1 MKSDKPT
8 PQPTGKNRNPWSWIP
23 TAYISEGLPN
33 VLVVTVAVMMYTQ
46 LGVSKS
52 AIGFWTSFL
61 GFAWTVKPL
70 WGPLVERYWSKR
82 RWIVLMQF
90 LMGLL
95 LLVFG
100 LVIQAPFWWFGSL
113 LVLGAIAL
121 FSATN
126 DIATDGFYMDALDDK
141 QQSFFVGIR
150 STFYRI
156 SMIFGQGVLLIIAGM
171 ITQRT
176 GPEPVD
182 LTVFAGPAKV
192 ERVVE
197 MPPLRDEAFVRFEP
211 VGTVLS
217 AGESTTITVAL
228 ASAPETTRTVTLKR
242 IASSTLYEF
251 FPLGPEE
258 RVNLGK
264 GEDILLFG
272 PDNWDEPQ
280 DIVVS
285 VDPRL
290 SSDLTVTFRATSG
303 NIALTWAICFGG
315 VGVMLVIFSIF
326 HWFVLPRPAED
337 GAQDPSAT
345 PFSKALGVMAL
356 VVVAPIVF
364 YLGLYHS
371 FNYALSAVLVD
382 TFGLSLPAGAI
393 KFITVGVVLALIYFL
408 LQIHEVRRT
417 VSGWF
422 SRAAQISQVPFVH
435 SFSTFFAKKH
445 IGIMLT
451 FLLVYRLGEALLV
464 KMAGVFMLDPIAEGG
479 LGLNVA
485 EVGIAY
491 GTVGIIAMTIGG
503 ILGGIVA
510 SRHGLKAWLWP
521 MIIAINIPNSLYIYL
536 AYAQPEEFW
545 KVLTCVAVES
555 FGYGFGFAAYMLYML
570 YIAGSGEYKTS
581 HFALCTGFMS
591 LGAMIPGM
599 ISGDLAEW
607 LGWKNFYIL
616 AFFAAVPG
624 ALVMFFLPLDGNFG
638 RGRKDLPVDDV

>member
-52 AIGFWTSFL
+52 AIGFWTSLL

-82 RWIVLMQF
+82 RWVILMQL
-90 LMGLL
+90 LMGLS

-100 LVIQAPFWWFGSL
+100 FVIQAPFWWFGSL
-113 LVLGAIAL
+113 LILAAIAL

-171 ITQRT
+171 IGQRT
-176 GPEPVD
+176 GPPPVEFN
-182 LTVFAGPAKV
+182 VFAGPEGV

-197 MPPLRDEAFVRFEP
+197 MPPSNDDAFVRFEP
-211 VGTVLS
+211 AAIALN
-217 AGESTTITVAL
+217 AGESTTVTVAL
-228 ASAPETTRTVTLKR
+228 ATAPETTRTVNLKR
-242 IASSTLYEF
+242 ITSSLWYDF
-251 FPLGPEE
+251 FPMGPEQ
-258 RVNLGK
+258 RISLGK
-264 GEDILLFG
+264 GEDVLLFG
-272 PDNWDEPQ
+272 PDNWQIPQ
-280 DIVVS
+280 DIVVT
-285 VDPRL
+285 VDERQQT
-290 SSDLTVTFRATSG
+290 DLTVTFQATSG
-303 NIALTWAICFGG
+303 NIALTWAICFAG
-315 VGVMLVIFSIF
+315 VGVLLIVFSLY
-326 HWFVLPRPAED
+326 HWLFMPKPLAD
-337 GAQDPSAT
+337 GAQDPSTT
-345 PFSKALGVMAL
+345 PFWKAMGVMAL
-356 VVVAPIVF
+356 VVLAPVLSYVA
-364 YLGLYHS
+364 LYYS
-371 FNYALSAVLVD
+371 FFEILSEGIARTALLISE
-382 TFGLSLPAGAI
+382 GAL
-393 KFITVGVVLALIYFL
+393 KFITVGLVLLFVYLIFR
-408 LQIHEVRRT
+408 IAAVRSY
-417 VSGWF
+417 VSSLF
-422 SRAAQISQVPFVH
+422 EKAASISQVPFTS
-435 SFSTFFAKKH
+435 SFGSFFAKKN
-445 IGIMLT
+445 IGIMLL
-451 FLLVYRLGEALLV
+451 FLLVYRLGEGLLV
-464 KMAGVFMLDPIAEGG
+464 KMAGVFMLDPVIEGG
-479 LGLNVA
+479 LGLNLA

-491 GTVGIIAMTIGG
+491 GTVGIIAMTVGG
-503 ILGGIVA
+503 ILGGIVV
-510 SRHGLKAWLWP
+510 SRHGLKRWMWP
-521 MIIAINIPNSLYIYL
+521 MFLAINVPNALYIYL
-536 AYAQPEEFW
+536 ATAQPENFAT
-545 KVLTCVAVES
+545 VLVCVATES

-570 YIAGSGEYKTS
+570 YIAGSGEFKTS

-591 LGAMIPGM
+591 LGMMIPGM